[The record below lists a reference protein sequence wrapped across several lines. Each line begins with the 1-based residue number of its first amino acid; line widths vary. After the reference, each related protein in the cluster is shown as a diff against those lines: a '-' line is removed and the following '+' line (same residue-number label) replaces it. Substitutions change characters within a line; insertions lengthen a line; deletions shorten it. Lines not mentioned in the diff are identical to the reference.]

1 VLFAAEVSTLSHLI
15 NVLIIFVSLL
25 LMLTILIQKGKGGGL
40 IGAFGGAGGSSA
52 FGSKAGDA
60 FTRITLIMAAVWV
73 VLIMV
78 QVRVTNANTPKSV
91 DNTAI
96 STPE

>member
-1 VLFAAEVSTLSHLI
+1 MLFAAEVSTLSHLL

-40 IGAFGGAGGSSA
+40 VGAFGGAGGSSA

-73 VLIMV
+73 GLIMI
-78 QVRVTNANTPKSV
+78 QVRVTNANIPKPV
-91 DNTAI
+91 DNTALT
-96 STPE
+96 TPE